1 MMLFLILVVH
11 IQSHSL
17 RSPEKPLKLAV
28 VSYYE
33 QEGGVLS
40 SSENSKNNKD
50 MVILLGKIKLL
61 NSNYCLIMILP
72 SKITINQNRLSNG

>member
-11 IQSHSL
+11 IQSHRL

-40 SSENSKNNKD
+40 NSENTKNNKD
-50 MVILLGKIKLL
+50 NTDKAKN
-61 NSNYCLIMILP
+61 NSGGDKTADC
-72 SKITINQNRLSNG
+72 